1 MIGVARVGDFEG
13 VAVPIPVSA
22 ERGFE
27 EGLAVAPL
35 AGAPWSPC
43 AGFEYLRTDRE
54 RSDLQ
59 ASSRGDVVLTP
70 RVEVDRSA
78 MSGTLPTN
86 GVSLGI
92 EGRGIEIGLDQDPNN
107 SFRISARMGESV
119 ACHRIS
125 LPPNFLHGA
134 VLAGVPTWRRIGVRL
149 D

>member
-54 RSDLQ
+54 RSDLR
-59 ASSRGDVVLTP
+59 ASNRGGAVRAPGVKSTSSR
-70 RVEVDRSA
+70 
-78 MSGTLPTN
+78 
-86 GVSLGI
+86 
-92 EGRGIEIGLDQDPNN
+92 
-107 SFRISARMGESV
+107 
-119 ACHRIS
+119 
-125 LPPNFLHGA
+125 
-134 VLAGVPTWRRIGVRL
+134 
-149 D
+149 

>member
-1 MIGVARVGDFEG
+1 MIGVADVGDFGG
-13 VAVPIPVSA
+13 VAVQIPSSA

-27 EGLAVAPL
+27 EGWTVAPM
-35 AGAPWSPC
+35 AGVPWSPC
-43 AGFEYLRTDRE
+43 ASFAYLRPDRE

-59 ASSRGDVVLTP
+59 ASNGREVVLTP
-70 RVEVDRSA
+70 KVEVDRSA
-78 MSGTLPTN
+78 MSGTLPMN